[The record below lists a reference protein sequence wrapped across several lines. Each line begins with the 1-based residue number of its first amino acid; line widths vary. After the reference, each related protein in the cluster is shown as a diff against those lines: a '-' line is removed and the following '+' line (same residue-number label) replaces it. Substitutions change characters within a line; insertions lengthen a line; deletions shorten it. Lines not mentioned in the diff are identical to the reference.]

1 MFDQQ
6 QIIVP
11 NILQPICVSKRL
23 PAMVSSGIAAW
34 QQVQPCRE

>member
-11 NILQPICVSKRL
+11 NILQPVCVSKHVS
-23 PAMVSSGIAAW
+23 AMVSSWSAAW